1 MGYYHIM
8 LTPISQQLRT
18 IVLPWGKYEYQQL
31 PMGIFNNPDIVQ
43 EKMSDLIS
51 DLEYVRAY
59 IDNVLIITNDNW
71 DDHLSK
77 LDTVF
82 TRLGAVGLKIYIQKS
97 FFGHSATEY
106 LGYWITC
113 NSISPMPKKV
123 EAILNLTPPTNQ
135 KQQRRFVGI
144 VNYYIDMWIR
154 RSDTLAP
161 LTVLTSKNVK
171 WYWTAT
177 EQKAFESMK
186 KIISQE
192 MLLIYPDFN
201 SLLEIYTD
209 AIHTQLGAVITQ
221 KD

>member
-1 MGYYHIM
+1 MG
-8 LTPISQQLRT
+8 LCNS
-18 IVLPWGKYEYQQL
+18 
-31 PMGIFNNPDIVQ
+31 PDIFQ
-43 EKMSDLIS
+43 EKMSDLMS
-51 DLEYVRAY
+51 DLEYIRAY

-71 DDHLSK
+71 DDHLNK

-82 TRLGAVGLKIYIQKS
+82 TRLGAVGLKINIQKS
-97 FFGHSATEY
+97 FFGRSATEY
-106 LGYWITC
+106 LGYWITR
-113 NSISPMPKKV
+113 NGISPIPKKV

-135 KQQRRFVGI
+135 KQLRRFIGM
-144 VNYYIDMWIR
+144 VNYYRDMWIR

-186 KIISQE
+186 KIISRE

-201 SLLEIYTD
+201 SLFEIYTD
-209 AIHTQLGAVITQ
+209 ASHTQLGAVITQ
-221 KD
+221 NRSTNSILFQKAQPCSN